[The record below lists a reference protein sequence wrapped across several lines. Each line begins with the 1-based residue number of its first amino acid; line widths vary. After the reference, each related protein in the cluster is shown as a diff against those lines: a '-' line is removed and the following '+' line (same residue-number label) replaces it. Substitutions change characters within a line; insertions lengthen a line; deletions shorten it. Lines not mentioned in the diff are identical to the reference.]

1 MEYRLMKR
9 VLLLTHQLEDFAGSE
24 INIYELAI
32 TFQELGYSVEIGT
45 FTFGNPIKEIFQEL
59 NLNVKNLL
67 QDEKL
72 DFTYYNLIW
81 AQHTPVLNFILF
93 ELHIDYKYIIY
104 SSLSPF
110 EPLEVPPLHLKE
122 HISLFIA
129 NSIETKKAM
138 VQEGLSSEEITVLT
152 NSVTSNFFK
161 EENKKPSD
169 AIKSVAII
177 SNHLPEELYILGDI
191 LLEHGIKSVVYG
203 IGGKKEFITPEL
215 LLQYDAVITIGKTV
229 QFALVL
235 GVPVY
240 IYDRYGGDGWVSI
253 ENIDS
258 LETYNFSG
266 RYKKEKYRVQELFD
280 SIING
285 YSGTLKDRESLK
297 RIAKQRYSLKDNLN
311 KILQLLN
318 TKKAQPLGKNSF
330 KYMKR
335 VSQYYTG
342 LLKRYQELQH
352 QKERTLFVKE
362 LALSQATTKAEKQ
375 EQELQKYK
383 LTLLTL
389 EEHKKILEAKIV
401 SMYNSKRWK
410 LFYPLDIFRE
420 KAIQK
425 RLFVFIK
432 SNRILR
438 NFYHQLPLSNE
449 SRWKIRQFINTGKLQ
464 KADSIILGE
473 ETLVDIKKDKKCNAL
488 PLVSIIIPCYN
499 QGNYLW
505 QSVSSA
511 LASYSGDVEVIV
523 VNDGSTDPKT
533 LKSLREIEI
542 YFPDIT
548 IIHKANGGLSSA
560 RNRGLKNAHGEYIQF
575 LDADDILVPGKID
588 TQICLK
594 KGGKSLL
601 VSNYLTCDDN
611 CQKFFK
617 TEETIKGCK
626 HTLND
631 FLFKWER
638 GLSVPIHCG
647 LFPKEIFNKIEFD
660 TELSAKEDWVFWISL
675 LKNGYKIEYIDTH
688 SAIYR
693 VHTTSMVRRSFV
705 TMSQQWELAYNKI
718 AKLLESE
725 QKIHFLYESK
735 KWLQKYYQSNPNY
748 QQELKTA
755 NSKVSN
761 TISPSINKVATE
773 QLISSFHNFRESK
786 PLISV
791 IVPIYNHYN
800 YLFDCF
806 KSLTKQGNVQI
817 ELICVNDNSSDK
829 RVHHLLTQIKKVPN
843 VTVIEHSENQGISYS
858 QNEAVSKAKGDYIA
872 FLDCD
877 DYLKNNAL
885 EHIYNEI
892 QNATEVDYFFTD
904 RSNIDEH
911 GELLY
916 NATYHT
922 VASSNGIKSDLLDRM
937 IASHL
942 KVIKKD
948 TYLQVGGSN
957 EKMSGIQ
964 DWDLALKIA
973 EIGKMKYINKPL
985 YCHRIHK
992 NSVTNSESTA
1002 QYKKTNI
1009 LRREYAIKWL
1019 NREEN
1024 TVKYEKVF
1032 KQLKQNKIDALS
1044 NLNDVTI
1051 FSPKNIDLN
1060 NWYAPDELKSAFS
1073 SNKFCLL
1080 DARGAKSELLLEFIK
1095 DYNSYFDCILC
1106 DKASLSSQIIGTLW
1120 SEKIIW
1126 TPLKV

>member
-1 MEYRLMKR
+1 MKS

-45 FTFGNPIKEIFQEL
+45 FTFGNPIKQIFHEQ

-72 DFTYYNLIW
+72 DSTYYDLIW

-93 ELHIDYKYIIY
+93 ELHIDYKDIIY

-122 HISLFIA
+122 YISLFLA
-129 NSIETKKAM
+129 NSLETKKAM
-138 VQEGLSSEEITVLT
+138 VQEGLSSEEITVFT
-152 NSVTSNFFK
+152 NSVRANFLKK
-161 EENKKPSD
+161 ESKKPSGT
-169 AIKSVAII
+169 IKSVAII
-177 SNHLPEELYILGDI
+177 SNHLPDELYALNDI
-191 LLEHGIKSVVYG
+191 LLEHDIESVIYG
-203 IGGKKEFITPEL
+203 IGGKKEFVTPEIL
-215 LLQYDAVITIGKTV
+215 IQYDVVITIGKTV
-229 QFALVL
+229 QFALTL
-235 GVPVY
+235 GIPVY

-266 RYKKEKYRVQELFD
+266 RYKKEKYSAQELFD
-280 SIING
+280 SIIDG
-285 YSGTLKDRESLK
+285 YIDALKNKEGLK
-297 RIAKQRYSLKDNLN
+297 IVAHQRYSLTDNIN
-311 KILQLLN
+311 KILQILN
-318 TKKAQPLGKNSF
+318 TKEPQPFGENSF

-335 VSQYYTG
+335 VSQYYTK

-352 QKERTLFVKE
+352 QKQRALYVKE
-362 LALSQATTKAEKQ
+362 LELSQAITKVDTQEK
-375 EQELQKYK
+375 ELQKHK
-383 LTLLTL
+383 VSLLAL

-401 SMYNSKRWK
+401 RMYNSKRWK

-438 NFYHQLPLSNE
+438 NFYHKLPLSNE
-449 SRWKIRQFINTGKLQ
+449 SRWKLRQFINTGKLQ
-464 KADSIILGE
+464 KADTIILAE
-473 ETLVDIKKDKKCNAL
+473 DTLTDIKKGKICDSL
-488 PLVSIIIPCYN
+488 PLVSIIIQCYN

-505 QSVSSA
+505 QSVPSA
-511 LASYSGDVEVIV
+511 LASYSGETEVIV

-533 LKSLREIEI
+533 LKSLREIEL

-548 IIHKANGGLSSA
+548 ILHKANGGLSSA
-560 RNRGLKNAHGEYIQF
+560 RNRGLKSAHGEYIQF

-594 KGGKSLL
+594 EGEKSLL
-601 VSNYLTCDDN
+601 VSNYLTCDDS

-638 GLSVPIHCG
+638 GLSIPIHCG
-647 LFPKEIFNKIEFD
+647 LFPKEIFKEIEFD
-660 TELSAKEDWVFWISL
+660 TELSAKEDWVFWVSL

-718 AKLLESE
+718 AKLLKAE
-725 QKIHFLYESK
+725 QKIHFLHESK
-735 KWLQKYYQSNPNY
+735 KWLQRYYQSNPNY

-755 NSKVSN
+755 NSKVSH
-761 TISPSINKVATE
+761 TISEPSIDMVAIE
-773 QLISSFHNFRESK
+773 QLVSLFHNFKEGK

-791 IVPIYNHYN
+791 IIPIYNHYN
-800 YLFDCF
+800 YLFECF
-806 KSLTKQGNVQI
+806 ESLSKQGSVEI
-817 ELICVNDNSSDK
+817 ELICINDNSSDK
-829 RVHHLLTQIKKVPN
+829 RIQHLLAQMREAPSITI
-843 VTVIEHSENQGISYS
+843 IEHSENRGISYS

-885 EHIYNEI
+885 EQIYKEI
-892 QNATEVDYFFTD
+892 QNAAEVDYFFTD
-904 RSNIDEH
+904 RSNIDAH
-911 GELLY
+911 GKLLY

-957 EKMSGIQ
+957 KKMSGIQ

-992 NSVTNSESTA
+992 NSVTSSESVA

-1024 TVKYEKVF
+1024 TIEYEKILTM
-1032 KQLKQNKIDALS
+1032 LKLHKMDTLF
-1044 NLNDVTI
+1044 NLDEVAT

-1060 NWYAPDELKSAFS
+1060 NWYAPDALKSAFGK
-1073 SNKFCLL
+1073 NKFCLL
-1080 DARGAKSELLLEFIK
+1080 DARGAIDEPLLEFIK
-1095 DYNSYFDCILC
+1095 DYNSYLDCILC